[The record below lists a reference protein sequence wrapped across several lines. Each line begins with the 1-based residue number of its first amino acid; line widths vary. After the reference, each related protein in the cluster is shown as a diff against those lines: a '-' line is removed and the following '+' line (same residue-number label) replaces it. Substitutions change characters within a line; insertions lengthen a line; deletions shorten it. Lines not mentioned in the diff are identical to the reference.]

1 MLDTADKPI
10 NPRAASEYLAGVG
23 FPLQES
29 TLCKLRC
36 IGGGPVYLKH
46 GSRVFYRP
54 SALHRMGAESH
65 SRTLPHQPSG
75 LAAMAFPIP

>member
-1 MLDTADKPI
+1 MLEQPTADKPI
-10 NPRAASEYLAGVG
+10 NPREASEYLASIG

-46 GSRVFYRP
+46 GSRIFYRP
-54 SALHRMGAESH
+54 SALTEWVQN
-65 SRTLPHQPSG
+65 RTRE
-75 LAAMAFPIP
+75 LAHTSQAA